1 MTKRLRQSSIL
12 DSFSKQ
18 SCDDR
23 DLINLLDHTDEE
35 QVDDEESQTQEQQN
49 LSDHT
54 DDSDEEQ
61 VDNDDHNVSEALEH
75 EESQTQEQETV
86 CETTECLSCCC
97 ANKPKPINLPTELY
111 FQVWLMEVEI
121 LWKDGIN
128 ISLANY
134 VYGQKKGILLL
145 LQDS

>member
-1 MTKRLRQSSIL
+1 MHVLKVQYTQLQ
-12 DSFSKQ
+12 
-18 SCDDR
+18 
-23 DLINLLDHTDEE
+23 TT
-35 QVDDEESQTQEQQN
+35 EESQTQEQQN

-97 ANKPKPINLPTELY
+97 ADKTKAYQPTDKAILSSMANGGRD
-111 FQVWLMEVEI
+111 FMERWYKYI
-121 LWKDGIN
+121 LG
-128 ISLANY
+128 
-134 VYGQKKGILLL
+134 
-145 LQDS
+145 

>member
-1 MTKRLRQSSIL
+1 MTERLRQSSIL
-12 DSFSKQ
+12 DSFSKR
-18 SCDDR
+18 SCDDW
-23 DLINLLDHTDEE
+23 DLINLSDHTDEE
-35 QVDDEESQTQEQQN
+35 QVDNEESQTQEQQN

-97 ANKPKPINLPTELY
+97 ANKTKAYQPTDKAILSSMANGGRN
-111 FQVWLMEVEI
+111 FMESWYKIYLCVQPE
-121 LWKDGIN
+121 K
-128 ISLANY
+128 S
-134 VYGQKKGILLL
+134 ILLL